1 MENLDVVSI
10 TPEEAGRI
18 LKAGFPSLDDLKR
31 FPFGKQLSDLYSR
44 EDGDGKDYREH
55 APRVLNA
62 MNALLRAEPERL
74 IRGISRPEEDRFA
87 EIKLQIGRLFSSFDE
102 GAQNL
107 FRIAAL
113 YHDIGKYVIKE
124 RHPTIG
130 WYTLEYLNP
139 EDKKA
144 LRSLLGER
152 EDYLQLLLIMVR
164 DHDEFGVLSTGEA
177 SYPILL
183 RPANSLGDDPFD
195 QKRIISA
202 IMWLN
207 LADIAGTPGLELNPY
222 DLNKVF
228 NDLEWFLNALD
239 HCSDGSDQIDHYVI
253 KEASKE
259 KHVVRRISR
268 LLLEASRDI
277 PSRLAELRKSSPH
290 EHIGHDMRKTGQ
302 EEWLVHRFV
311 RQQLE
316 TLYPTQIPRQ
326 NFERE
331 LTHICK
337 LDYGK
342 RFFQAVAEYCEGPQS
357 SIGRTTLPRLAR
369 ERVDTENLI
378 YFILAILRRITST
391 YSAMA
396 RIHDEVGELIG
407 VEMKDLTPR
416 NAPEKTAQIIDLLI
430 KSHYPGLSWMTSDC
444 LAWYF

>member
-1 MENLDVVSI
+1 METHTVASI
-10 TPEEAGRI
+10 TPEEADRI

-44 EDGDGKDYREH
+44 EDEDGRDFRVH
-55 APRVLNA
+55 APKVLNA
-62 MNALLRAEPERL
+62 MNTLLSNEPERL
-74 IRGISRPEEDRFA
+74 IHDINRDDQQRFSETKLHIS
-87 EIKLQIGRLFSSFDE
+87 KLFSSFDDN
-102 GAQNL
+102 AQAF

-113 YHDIGKYVIKE
+113 YHDVGKYIIRE

-130 WYTLEYLNP
+130 WYTLEYLRP
-139 EDKKA
+139 EDKKT

-183 RPANSLGDDPFD
+183 RPAHSLGHSLFD

-207 LADIAGTPGLELNPY
+207 LADMAGTPGIDLFSY
-222 DLNKVF
+222 DLHKVL

-239 HCSDGSDQIDHYVI
+239 HCSDGKERLDHYVI

-259 KHVVRRISR
+259 RHVVRRISR

-277 PSRLAELRKSSPH
+277 PSRIAELRQPSPL
-290 EHIGHDMRKTGQ
+290 EYVGSDLRQTGQ
-302 EEWLVHRFV
+302 EEWMVHRLV

-316 TLYPTQIPRQ
+316 TVYSTQIPRR
-326 NFERE
+326 NFARE
-331 LTHICK
+331 FTHICK

-342 RFFQAVAEYCEGPQS
+342 RFFKSLAEYCEGPQS
-357 SIGRTTLPRLAR
+357 APGRTMLPHVAR
-369 ERVDTENLI
+369 ERIDTENLI
-378 YFILAILRRITST
+378 YFVLAILRRMSST
-391 YSAMA
+391 YSAME
-396 RIHDEVGELIG
+396 RIEGEVGNLIG
-407 VEMKDLTPR
+407 IEMKDLTPR

-430 KSHYPGLSWMTSDC
+430 KSHYPGLSWMMSDC